1 MSKSKD
7 AIAVKDSLAF
17 IMGRGDGVAMEGPQE
32 GHNVATEGPQEGH
45 NVATEGPQ
53 EGHNVATL
61 RPVHI
66 RLNQADYMALGTM
79 ASERGTTRA
88 ALIRQAIKG
97 LLRGEV

>member
-7 AIAVKDSLAF
+7 AIAVKDSIAF
-17 IMGRGDGVAMEGPQE
+17 IMGQGDG
-32 GHNVATEGPQEGH
+32 VATEGPQEGH

>member
-7 AIAVKDSLAF
+7 AIAVKDSIAF
-17 IMGRGDGVAMEGPQE
+17 IMGQGDG
-32 GHNVATEGPQEGH
+32 
-45 NVATEGPQ
+45 VATEGPQ